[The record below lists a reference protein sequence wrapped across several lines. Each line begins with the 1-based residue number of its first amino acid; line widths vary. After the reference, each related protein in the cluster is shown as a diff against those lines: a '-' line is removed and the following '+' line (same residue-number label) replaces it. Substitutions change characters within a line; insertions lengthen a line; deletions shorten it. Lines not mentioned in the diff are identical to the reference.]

1 DPQVEVSVSTN
12 PQFAEFQSRPNPNY
26 TDLAAAMQLAGSI
39 LPADTRRH
47 IVIVSDG
54 RANLGDAIAEA
65 RLLHAEGVRVD
76 AVALSVPV
84 GSESRVDRLDAP
96 GTINQGEQARA
107 QAVIVSNVA
116 TTATVRWYVDRSLL
130 STAQVD
136 LAAGE
141 TSLSQ
146 TFKPAGTGFHSLRIA
161 IDPVLDT
168 YAENN
173 VGEAL
178 IQVVGP

>member
-1 DPQVEVSVSTN
+1 R
-12 PQFAEFQSRPNPNY
+12 RP
-26 TDLAAAMQLAGSI
+26 
-39 LPADTRRH
+39 

-76 AVALSVPV
+76 AVALLVPV
-84 GSESRVDRLDAP
+84 GSEARVDRLDAP
-96 GTINQGEQARA
+96 GTINQGEQAHA
-107 QAVIVSNVA
+107 QAVVVSSVA
-116 TTATVRWYVDRSLL
+116 TTATVRWYIDRSLL

-146 TFKPAGTGFHSLRIA
+146 TFEPAGTGFHRVTNNIA
-161 IDPVLDT
+161 HGAHT
-168 YAENN
+168 
-173 VGEAL
+173 
-178 IQVVGP
+178 